1 MTGQP
6 LGVETDR
13 FITIYRDSILPLK
26 TRQVQLLG
34 RKCTPRLL
42 KTFLGYEVQL
52 NRRRITCP
60 DLTTARYL
68 ELFAQIGSKSIRIPY
83 DPTKTAAVLPALTQA
98 LASLTAAI
106 AALPL
111 SDKNQPAFIR
121 QVYRRIRTRLESAE
135 REAGFE
141 PSTQQAEVP

>member
-6 LGVETDR
+6 LSVETDR
-13 FITIYRDSILPLK
+13 FIKIYRDSILTQK

-52 NRRRITCP
+52 NRKRITCP
-60 DLTTARYL
+60 DLTTARYV
-68 ELFAQIGSKSIRIPY
+68 ELFAQIGSKAVRIPY
-83 DPTKTAAVLPALTQA
+83 DPTRTAAVLPVLDQAFESLNSAVGAL
-98 LASLTAAI
+98 S
-106 AALPL
+106 L
-111 SDKNQPAFIR
+111 SDEERPAYTRRLYRKIR
-121 QVYRRIRTRLESAE
+121 SGLETAE

-141 PSTQQAEVP
+141 PGAPLR